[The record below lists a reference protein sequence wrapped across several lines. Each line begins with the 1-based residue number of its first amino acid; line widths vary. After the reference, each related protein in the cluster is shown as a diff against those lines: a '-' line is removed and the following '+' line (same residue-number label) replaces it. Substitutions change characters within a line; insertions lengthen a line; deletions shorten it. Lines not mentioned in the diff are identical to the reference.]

1 MQHFVDHFE
10 ETPVV
15 VLACLIRYRPENY
28 AEGSS
33 VFPAV
38 QKPCLPHRALGYG
51 GVITG
56 WHTHVENE
64 LRDLLDSLTK
74 LLSTRPSR

>member
-1 MQHFVDHFE
+1 MARTMQHFVDHFE

-15 VLACLIRYRPENY
+15 VLACLIRYRPEKH

-38 QKPCLPHRALGYG
+38 Q
-51 GVITG
+51 
-56 WHTHVENE
+56 N
-64 LRDLLDSLTK
+64 LDACR
-74 LLSTRPSR
+74 TRPSDTEVSSPAGTRT